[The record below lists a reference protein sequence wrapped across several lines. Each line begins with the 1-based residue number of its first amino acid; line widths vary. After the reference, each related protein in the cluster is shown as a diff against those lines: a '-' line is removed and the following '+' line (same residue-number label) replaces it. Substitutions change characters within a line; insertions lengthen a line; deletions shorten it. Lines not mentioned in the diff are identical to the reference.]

1 MIGMLAWFAGIVII
15 APAIYRAALHGIPRE
30 KVIIIERD
38 LEWER
43 ENDLYNRYDRLGKP
57 RPVDAPASPYDAC
70 GCIAPCPDHKSIKQD
85 GQRDRAYWSDRY
97 AEQIPEVDQEQD

>member
-1 MIGMLAWFAGIVII
+1 MINMLAWFAGIVIL
-15 APAIYRAALHGIPRE
+15 ATVIYRAALRGIPRQ
-30 KVIIIERD
+30 KVIHIAR
-38 LEWER
+38 
-43 ENDLYNRYDRLGKP
+43 NRADQGP
-57 RPVDAPASPYDAC
+57 TDAPASPYDAC